1 MRSFKAIL
9 AGLAAVSTLGLGMA
23 AVGGGPASA
32 YVACNA
38 AGECWHADGRAHYDH
53 GLGIVTHPDDWYF
66 HQHWD
71 DHRRWH
77 DYHDGRGYW
86 RNGVWITF

>member
-1 MRSFKAIL
+1 MRSLKKVL
-9 AGLAAVSTLGLGMA
+9 AAAAAVSSLALATTA
-23 AVGGGPASA
+23 ATGGQAMA
-32 YVACNA
+32 YVACNG
-38 AGECWHADGRAHYDH
+38 AGECWHADGHPRYAP

-66 HQHWD
+66 HQRWD
-71 DHRRWH
+71 NARRFH